1 LGTGFQYPGHRKYD
15 ARRLSV
21 IFEPLFMIETQS
33 DRFQPG
39 SSGNS
44 AHRRAE
50 ESELK
55 GSAQVLRIE
64 IYSRK
69 YLKRQIMQWLT
80 TGMETNIA
88 YGSCMLLFG
97 LLVLSVRNRKMENK
111 VSHTFYVPPVRSRRQ
126 TAVNYKTEQMLRRKA
141 PVQPAGVLVKR
152 RIEAATC
159 EPSNINVPEAAAI
172 QFPEPSEI
180 PAEIPAP
187 KISDEVK
194 MNFPSF
200 PFVSLDPISLA
211 DISAFSEPPIRPAIP
226 ETEVSPL
233 FAYGLLELE
242 ESKASEAE
250 KDAAR
255 DTQMEEGKA
264 SATAVETNVAEPVA
278 ADETGMFSVP
288 ESFDTNTEKPTGANL
303 LSYFGLSQQPF
314 DVTPDPACL
323 YLSGSHSEALTAL
336 KQGIEHFRG
345 FMMLVA
351 EPGMGKTTLMHR
363 LMEELAESARV
374 VFLFQ
379 TQCNSRELL
388 CYILNELQVDHSGM
402 DAVAMHRALN
412 QALLEEMLRGRKF
425 VLIVDEA
432 QNLQEPVL
440 ETIRLLS
447 DFETTHSKLIQIVL
461 AGQPQLAETLMRGS
475 LVQLRQR
482 IAVLSSL
489 KSLSVAETAEY
500 VDYRLRAS
508 GWSGKQIFSADAL
521 VQIAESSG
529 GVPRSINNYCFGA
542 MLKAFQRGLQ
552 AVDADIVKE
561 VAGTLNLESL
571 VRSTISLPAYQQSVE
586 TTNATL
592 ASQIEQDFTDIP
604 NTEASVNANAA
615 PFIGPLP
622 NPEIILTGNLTEKV
636 RSQGW
641 SKRHEYRILVTLER
655 DLVSGVPIADR
666 YYCCSIYVDETQ
678 AALLKPGKP
687 VRIKIE
693 QD

>member
-1 LGTGFQYPGHRKYD
+1 MH
-15 ARRLSV
+15 
-21 IFEPLFMIETQS
+21 
-33 DRFQPG
+33 
-39 SSGNS
+39 
-44 AHRRAE
+44 
-50 ESELK
+50 
-55 GSAQVLRIE
+55 
-64 IYSRK
+64 
-69 YLKRQIMQWLT
+69 WLN

-97 LLVLSVRNRKMENK
+97 LLVISVRNRKMEAK
-111 VSHTFYVPPVRSRRQ
+111 VSHTLYAPAVRSRRQ
-126 TAVNYKTEQMLRRKA
+126 NSVNSKTEQMLRRIA
-141 PVQPAGVLVKR
+141 PVESSAVLVKR
-152 RIEAATC
+152 KIEAAPC
-159 EPSNINVPEAAAI
+159 EPVNIEAPEMVAI
-172 QFPEPSEI
+172 KLPEPSEI
-180 PAEIPAP
+180 PTEMPAS

-194 MNFPSF
+194 MNSPSF

-211 DISAFSEPPIRPAIP
+211 EISAFSEPPTRPAIP
-226 ETEVSPL
+226 DSEVSPL
-233 FAYGLLELE
+233 SAYGLLELKE
-242 ESKASEAE
+242 QSASEAE
-250 KDAAR
+250 KER
-255 DTQMEEGKA
+255 VPGTQMEEGKA
-264 SATAVETNVAEPVA
+264 SVTAVETNIAEPMA
-278 ADETGMFSVP
+278 ADEMDMFPLPDSQ
-288 ESFDTNTEKPTGANL
+288 STSTEKTEGANL
-303 LSYFGLSQQPF
+303 LSYFGLSQQAF

-323 YLSGSHSEALTAL
+323 YLSASHSEALTSL

-351 EPGMGKTTLMHR
+351 EPGMGKTTLLHK
-363 LMEELAESARV
+363 LMEELADSARV

-379 TQCNSRELL
+379 TQCNSHELL

-508 GWSGKQIFSADAL
+508 GWSGKQIFTSDAL
-521 VQIAESSG
+521 AQIAESSG

-542 MLKAFQRGLQ
+542 MFKVYQRGLQ
-552 AVDADIVKE
+552 VVDADIVKE

-571 VRSTISLPAYQQSVE
+571 VRPVTSVPAYQQSIE
-586 TTNATL
+586 TANAT
-592 ASQIEQDFTDIP
+592 SDIQIDQDFRDIP
-604 NTEASVNANAA
+604 NMEGSLSVHST

-622 NPEIILTGNLTEKV
+622 NPEIVLTGNLTEKV

-655 DLVSGVPIADR
+655 DPVSGLPIADR

>member
-1 LGTGFQYPGHRKYD
+1 MH
-15 ARRLSV
+15 
-21 IFEPLFMIETQS
+21 
-33 DRFQPG
+33 
-39 SSGNS
+39 
-44 AHRRAE
+44 
-50 ESELK
+50 
-55 GSAQVLRIE
+55 
-64 IYSRK
+64 
-69 YLKRQIMQWLT
+69 WLT

-97 LLVLSVRNRKMENK
+97 LLVLSVRNRKTEAK
-111 VSHTFYVPPVRSRRQ
+111 ASHTLYAPPVRSRRQ
-126 TAVNYKTEQMLRRKA
+126 TAVNHKTEQMLRRIA
-141 PVQPAGVLVKR
+141 PVQPAAAPVKR
-152 RIEAATC
+152 SMEPAPC
-159 EPSNINVPEAAAI
+159 EPLNFKEPEMSSV
-172 QFPEPSEI
+172 QLSVPSET
-180 PAEIPAP
+180 PAEIPDL
-187 KISDEVK
+187 KTSEEVK
-194 MNFPSF
+194 MNSPSY
-200 PFVSLDPISLA
+200 PFESLEPISLA
-211 DISAFSEPPIRPAIP
+211 DISAFSEPAIRPAIP
-226 ETEVSPL
+226 HTEVSPL
-233 FAYGLLELE
+233 RAYGLLELE
-242 ESKASEAE
+242 EPSASEPE
-250 KDAAR
+250 KDVAPG
-255 DTQMEEGKA
+255 TQLEEENV

-278 ADETGMFSVP
+278 ADEIVMFPLPKSL
-288 ESFDTNTEKPTGANL
+288 DKNTEKATGASF
-303 LSYFGLSQQPF
+303 LSFYGLRQQPF

-351 EPGMGKTTLMHR
+351 EPGMGKTTLLHR
-363 LMEELAESARV
+363 LMEELNETARI

-388 CYILNELQVDHSGM
+388 CYILNELEVDHTGM

-412 QALLEEMLRGRKF
+412 QALLEEMLRGRRF

-461 AGQPQLAETLMRGS
+461 AGQPQLAETLMRHS

-500 VDYRLRAS
+500 IDCRLRAS
-508 GWSGKQIFSADAL
+508 GWSGKQIFTSDAL
-521 VQIAESSG
+521 EQVAELSG

-542 MLKAFQRGLQ
+542 MFKAFQRGLQ
-552 AVDADIVKE
+552 LVDADTVKE

-571 VRSTISLPAYQQSVE
+571 VRRPVSVPESQSAIE
-586 TTNATL
+586 TGNAT
-592 ASQIEQDFTDIP
+592 SGTEIEQDFTDIP
-604 NTEASVNANAA
+604 NSEASISANAA

-622 NPEIILTGNLTEKV
+622 NPEIDLTGNLTEKV

-655 DLVSGVPIADR
+655 DPVSGLPIADR